1 MIHAVIDLYVK
12 DRDDSEFSDS
22 QTIAEMLMDDL
33 VMSKRSNF
41 LQPSDDLFANV
52 TVFNNKTRNRGAA
65 SYRTSK
71 PHNDLYEAI
80 SKALEGCRYE

>member
-12 DRDDSEFSDS
+12 DRDNSEFSDS

-52 TVFNNKTRNRGAA
+52 TVFNNETRNRGSA
-65 SYRTSK
+65 SYRTPK
-71 PHNDLYEAI
+71 PHKDLYAAI
-80 SKALEGCRYE
+80 SKALEGYKYE